1 MIYLKQGSE
10 KMEYLITDL
19 NHLGQGITRIDN
31 KITFVPKT
39 VSGDII
45 NLEITKSHKNYN
57 EAKLLKIVK
66 PSPDRIE
73 YKCPYYNKCGGC
85 NIANLEYTNQLKY
98 KKEKVINIFKK
109 YNKIDINPT
118 IIASDEILHYR
129 NKITLQYNEKLGL
142 YEEKTH
148 NIIEIQECLLMPQK
162 VNDIIKLLSKYN
174 YNTSLQKIVIRI
186 INNQVMINIIAKDIP
201 KSLIE
206 ILKNLDVSVYH
217 NSKYISGNK
226 VLIETLNNYKFSI
239 LPDSFFQINK
249 KQTINLYNQ
258 IVEYANPQKED
269 KVLDL
274 YCGVGTIGIYL
285 SKYCKEVL
293 GIEINKSS
301 IENANI
307 NKKLNNVENISFI
320 EADVSK
326 VLSMKYKA
334 DIIIVDPPRSG
345 LNKNTIE
352 TLIKINPK
360 KIVYVSCDP
369 ITLSRDINLLK
380 NNYILKD
387 IKLYDMFP
395 ETYHVECVTVLCRKA
410 L

>member
-1 MIYLKQGSE
+1 
-10 KMEYLITDL
+10 MEYLITDL

-39 VSGDII
+39 VSGDIV
-45 NLEITKSHKNYN
+45 NLEIIKSHKNYN

-148 NIIEIQECLLMPQK
+148 NIIEIEECLLMPQK
-162 VNDIIKLLSKYN
+162 VNDIIKLLNKYN

-186 INNQVMINIIAKDIP
+186 INNQVMINIIAKDIS

-380 NNYILKD
+380 NNYTLKD
-387 IKLYDMFP
+387 IKLFDMFP
-395 ETYHVECVTVLCRKA
+395 ETYHVESVAVMGIKDNL
-410 L
+410 